1 MKKLLCLVGSLIIAL
16 GLFGAQN
23 GVSTTH
29 AFTEEDQAYIESA
42 RQALQDIVQE
52 REVLAMVYLTNE
64 YPIRTEPAYDS
75 EVVMNVTSGQSVLI
89 QDIHVE
95 EKQNED
101 GMMIGFDVW
110 EYVTFYHGEQQHSG
124 YIPRYY
130 LACSDERF
138 LNWEMEFG
146 MNPAAYGMM
155 TTDTGETVA
164 IDPNADI
171 KAFPESYQAA
181 LLALRQK
188 YPNWTFV
195 AMNTGLDWQTVINNE
210 IGGGK
215 SLVYKTLPS
224 WAKEGLYDDGQWYY
238 ASEAALKFYMDPRN
252 HLSEASIFQ
261 FEQLTYNESYHT
273 EAALETFLSKT
284 FMAGNKNAPGTDMT
298 FCKIF
303 WSLGDRDK
311 VSPFHLAARVYQ
323 EQGAGTSP
331 LISGTYPG
339 YEGYYNYFNVGATG
353 KTDTEEIISG
363 LEYAKN
369 NWGKGAYYAI
379 EGGAKFI
386 SKNYILK
393 GQDTLYLQK
402 YNVNPSGAYPLYTHQ
417 YMQNITAPTTEGASM
432 KKLYEGVGA
441 LNNTFV
447 FKIPVYNNMPA
458 TAVAQPAAST
468 NVVLSIPSGYSDTTV
483 YLDGVA
489 YTAAKRDGRY
499 IVTAPNANAK
509 TAVVYQYNA
518 SGVPVGMYV
527 WTLSYADAIEGGA
540 KFISKNYIL
549 KGQDTLYLQKYN
561 VNPSGAYPLYTHQY
575 MQNITAPT
583 TEGASMKKLYEG
595 VGALNNTFVF
605 KIPVYNNMPATAVA
619 QPAASTNVVLSIPS
633 GYSDTTVYLDG
644 VAYTAAKRDGR
655 YIVTAPNANA
665 KTAVV
670 YQYNASGVPVGMYV
684 WTLSYAD
691 GAYTA
696 TAQPG
701 LQNLLSYHGFS
712 IRITGKAG
720 IRYKTGIST
729 DLRKTLTTTG
739 VNGYVLKEYGT
750 VVMNNENR
758 TKYPMI
764 KGGEKTL
771 TGMAYGQNADGTKV
785 DSVYETVDGR
795 YRFTSVLVGM
805 PATQYKIEYAFRGYA
820 ILEKGGQQITLYGP
834 IQARSIYSLAQQ
846 VLSSGKY
853 QAGSDTEVFLKKLI
867 SDADAVQ
874 TQ

>member
-518 SGVPVGMYV
+518 
-527 WTLSYADAIEGGA
+527 A
-540 KFISKNYIL
+540 
-549 KGQDTLYLQKYN
+549 
-561 VNPSGAYPLYTHQY
+561 
-575 MQNITAPT
+575 
-583 TEGASMKKLYEG
+583 
-595 VGALNNTFVF
+595 
-605 KIPVYNNMPATAVA
+605 
-619 QPAASTNVVLSIPS
+619 
-633 GYSDTTVYLDG
+633 
-644 VAYTAAKRDGR
+644 
-655 YIVTAPNANA
+655 
-665 KTAVV
+665 
-670 YQYNASGVPVGMYV
+670 GVPVGMYV

>member
-1 MKKLLCLVGSLIIAL
+1 MKKLLCLIGSLIIAL

-23 GVSTTH
+23 GLSTTH
-29 AFTEEDQAYIESA
+29 AFTEEDEAFIAEA
-42 RQALQDIVQE
+42 RVALQEIVEE
-52 REVLAMVYLTNE
+52 REILAMVYLVTE
-64 YPIRTEPAYDS
+64 YPIRKEPSYDS
-75 EVVMNVTSGQSVLI
+75 EVVLNVTSGQSVLI
-89 QDIHVE
+89 NDIHVE
-95 EKQNED
+95 EIQNED
-101 GMMIGFDVW
+101 GMMVGFDVW
-110 EYVTFYHGEQQHSG
+110 EYVSFYHGEQQYSG

-138 LNWEMEFG
+138 LEWEMNFG

-224 WAKEGLYDDGQWYY
+224 WAKEGVYDDGHWYY

-273 EAALETFLSKT
+273 QVALEKFLANT
-284 FMAGNKNAPGTDMT
+284 FMAGTKNAPMTDMT

-323 EQGAGTSP
+323 EQGSGTSP

-339 YEGYYNYFNVGATG
+339 YEGYYNYFNIGATG
-353 KTDTEEIISG
+353 KTDTEEIVNG
-363 LEYAKN
+363 LEYAKTH
-369 NWGKGAYYAI
+369 WEKGAYYAL
-379 EGGAKFI
+379 EGGAQVI

-402 YNVNPSGAYPLYTHQ
+402 YNVNPSAANPLYTHQ

-441 LNNTFV
+441 LDNTFV

-458 TAVAQPAAST
+458 TAYAAPTAST
-468 NVVLSIPSGYSDTTV
+468 NVVLTIPGGYSDATV

-489 YTAAKRDGRY
+489 YTAIKRDGRY

-509 TAVVYQYNA
+509 TAVVYQYN
-518 SGVPVGMYV
+518 
-527 WTLSYADAIEGGA
+527 E
-540 KFISKNYIL
+540 
-549 KGQDTLYLQKYN
+549 
-561 VNPSGAYPLYTHQY
+561 
-575 MQNITAPT
+575 
-583 TEGASMKKLYEG
+583 
-595 VGALNNTFVF
+595 
-605 KIPVYNNMPATAVA
+605 
-619 QPAASTNVVLSIPS
+619 
-633 GYSDTTVYLDG
+633 
-644 VAYTAAKRDGR
+644 
-655 YIVTAPNANA
+655 
-665 KTAVV
+665 
-670 YQYNASGVPVGMYV
+670 SGVPVGMYV

-691 GAYTA
+691 GAYVA

-701 LQNLLSYHGFS
+701 LQNLLGYHGFS
-712 IRITGKAG
+712 VRIVGRSGLRCRSSISESMRTALTS
-720 IRYKTGIST
+720 TGI
-729 DLRKTLTTTG
+729 
-739 VNGYVLKEYGT
+739 NGYTLKDYGT
-750 VVMNNENR
+750 IVMSEANR
-758 TKYPMI
+758 KKYPMT

-771 TGMAYGQNADGTKV
+771 TVIAYGLENGTKV
-785 DSVYETVDGR
+785 DRIYEKASGRVYYTA
-795 YRFTSVLVGM
+795 VLVGL
-805 PATQYKIEYAFRGYA
+805 PVEQYKAQTAFRGYA
-820 ILEKGGQQITLYGP
+820 TLEKNGEEITIYGP
-834 IQARSIYSLAQQ
+834 IKERSIYDLAKQT
-846 VLSSGKY
+846 LASGKY
-853 QAGSDTEVFLKKLI
+853 QEGSATDVFLKKLI